1 MKAMNGLEMLFC
13 SSGELALWRDGQ
25 GGWAIILKHRE
36 VILQRLEAFCC
47 PGRGDEEMQAH
58 EPSALSSFRD
68 SSINTSVPLKES
80 ILSLSLNCIGTMRP
94 VPLAA

>member
-47 PGRGDEEMQAH
+47 PGRGDEEM
-58 EPSALSSFRD
+58 
-68 SSINTSVPLKES
+68 
-80 ILSLSLNCIGTMRP
+80 
-94 VPLAA
+94 